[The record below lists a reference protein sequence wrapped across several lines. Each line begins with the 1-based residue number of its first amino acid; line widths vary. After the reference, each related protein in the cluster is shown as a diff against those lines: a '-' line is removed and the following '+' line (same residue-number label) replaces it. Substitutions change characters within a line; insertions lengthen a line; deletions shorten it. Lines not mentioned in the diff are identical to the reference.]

1 MGNSERKNDLMRVL
15 KNKKTLIAVGSI
27 ASAAG
32 SFKIAKRKKETEPK
46 PNSKAVV
53 VLGSGRSGTSVLAR
67 AINIAGVDLGSGFIK
82 TNQTNPKGFFENK
95 KIVNTHKKIGEILK
109 KRPFP
114 KGFPYFD
121 DVRPY
126 RNELKDYIQEE
137 FFNKKVWGWKDPRN
151 NEFLEMWKGILKE
164 INVEGNYLII
174 IRNPVDVIASYKRAY
189 DRDETWAK
197 RQWQLR
203 TLLALRE
210 TKKEKRIIVE
220 YDELFNNSLE
230 SMRRVSNTL
239 DFEWPQE
246 ETKIKNELDEFID
259 PSLQTSNSGT
269 DIEEFKNRQD
279 VEDDIKELFLLCLEG
294 ARSQKYLESKS
305 FQQRVEKLYQAY
317 LRKHGKLHVMPPKNN
332 NQ

>member
-1 MGNSERKNDLMRVL
+1 MGISERKNGLFRVIT
-15 KNKKTLIAVGSI
+15 NKKTLIAIGSI

-32 SFKIAKRKKETEPK
+32 SLKIAKRKKVTE

-82 TNQTNPKGFFENK
+82 SNRTNPKGFFENK
-95 KIVNTHKKIGEILK
+95 KIVNTHKEIGAILK
-109 KRPFP
+109 SRPFL

-121 DVRPY
+121 GVRSY
-126 RNELKDYIQEE
+126 RNELRDYIQEE

-230 SMRRVSNTL
+230 SMRRVSSTF
-239 DFEWPQE
+239 DFQWPQE
-246 ETKIKNELDEFID
+246 EAKIKSELDEFID
-259 PSLQTSNSGT
+259 PSLQHSNSGT

-294 ARSQKYLESKS
+294 SRSQKYLESKQ
-305 FQQRVEKLYQAY
+305 FQHRIEKLYQAY
-317 LRKHGKLHVMPPKNN
+317 LRNYGKLHVMPPNN
-332 NQ
+332 KQ